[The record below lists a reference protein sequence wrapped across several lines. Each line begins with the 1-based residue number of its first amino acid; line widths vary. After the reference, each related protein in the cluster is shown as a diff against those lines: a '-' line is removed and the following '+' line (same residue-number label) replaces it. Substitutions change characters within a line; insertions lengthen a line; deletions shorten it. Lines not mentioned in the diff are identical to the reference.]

1 MEFSFSLFW
10 GGLQRQLVGQY
21 HIARFW
27 KLDRPGMIAVRPN
40 PVTGR
45 VSNDGQQ
52 PRSSIGSTKFPKL
65 RPRLDVSLSN
75 HRLRV
80 LISSDQPACEIVR
93 TVQVGQEK
101 FFKKQLV
108 LSHVG

>member
-1 MEFSFSLFW
+1 ML
-10 GGLQRQLVGQY
+10 
-21 HIARFW
+21 
-27 KLDRPGMIAVRPN
+27 AVRPH
-40 PVTGR
+40 PGAGT

-52 PRSSIGSTKFPKL
+52 PRSSVGSTKFPKL
-65 RPRLDVSLSN
+65 RPRLNVSLSN

-93 TVQVGQEK
+93 TVQVGQEE
-101 FFKKQLV
+101 FLKKQLV